1 MSVPSLRA
9 AREGFIEPCLP
20 SRSPQPLLGSDW
32 LHEVKYDGFRLMARR
47 DSRGVRLLTR
57 RGQDWTPRFR
67 LIADA
72 VAGLRAA
79 RA

>member
-9 AREGFIEPCLP
+9 AREGFIEPIPTVSIP
-20 SRSPQPLLGSDW
+20 STVGSDW
-32 LHEVKYDGFRLMARR
+32 LHEIKYDGFRLMARR

-72 VAGLRAA
+72 MAGLRAA

>member
-1 MSVPSLRA
+1 M
-9 AREGFIEPCLP
+9 
-20 SRSPQPLLGSDW
+20 
-32 LHEVKYDGFRLMARR
+32 KYDGFRLMARR